1 MYDTLREETRGFLIG
16 LLVTCTVMLIL
27 VVFSVIGNSSSTA
40 TMADI
45 YRNMPEQDR
54 LVFLKSYFQNKTNS
68 GYYMLVSQEAA
79 FYQILSENGMDEDAI
94 KAVVQATSI
103 KPKVLVKAWENAED
117 KLKEIDSGVLKYY
130 RENQDSPED
139 IVVVIDK
146 TYLDVLTDGDATE
159 KVEL

>member
-16 LLVTCTVMLIL
+16 LLAACTVMLIL
-27 VVFSVIGNSSSTA
+27 AVFSVIGNSSSAA

-45 YRNMPEQDR
+45 YQNMPEQER
-54 LVFLKSYFQNKTNS
+54 IVFLKSYFQNKTNS
-68 GYYMLVSQEAA
+68 GYYMLVSQEAV

-103 KPKVLVKAWENAED
+103 KPKVLIKAWENAEN

-130 RENQDSPED
+130 RENKDSPDD

-146 TYLDVLTDGDATE
+146 IYLDVLSDGNKSD
-159 KVEL
+159 

>member
-1 MYDTLREETRGFLIG
+1 
-16 LLVTCTVMLIL
+16 
-27 VVFSVIGNSSSTA
+27 
-40 TMADI
+40 
-45 YRNMPEQDR
+45 MPEQER
-54 LVFLKSYFQNKTNS
+54 LVFLKFYFQNKTNS

-94 KAVVQATSI
+94 KAIIQATSI
-103 KPKVLVKAWENAED
+103 RPKVLIKAWENAED

-146 TYLDVLTDGDATE
+146 TYLDVLSDGDATE

>member
-16 LLVTCTVMLIL
+16 LLAACTVMLIL
-27 VVFSVIGNSSSTA
+27 AVFSVIGNSSSAA

-45 YRNMPEQDR
+45 YQNMPEQER
-54 LVFLKSYFQNKTNS
+54 IVFLKSYFQNKTNS

-130 RENQDSPED
+130 RENKGSPED

-146 TYLDVLTDGDATE
+146 IYLDVLSDGNKSD
-159 KVEL
+159 

>member
-16 LLVTCTVMLIL
+16 LLVACTVMLIL

-94 KAVVQATSI
+94 KAIIQATSI
-103 KPKVLVKAWENAED
+103 RPKVLIKAWENAED
-117 KLKEIDSGVLKYY
+117 KLKGIDSGVLKYY
-130 RENQDSPED
+130 RENQNSPED

-146 TYLDVLTDGDATE
+146 IYLDVLSDGNKSD
-159 KVEL
+159 